1 MQLQRAENCRYA
13 RILNRMQKKNEPKR
27 RWDRAK
33 LGLDMLTIATRS
45 LKIHEI
51 QGAFSIRLE
60 DGNINFEKRRS
71 VTPLEDLLGPIVEV
85 HIDGSVNLIH
95 PTARE

>member
-1 MQLQRAENCRYA
+1 MD
-13 RILNRMQKKNEPKR
+13 RMQRKNESKKR
-27 RWDRAK
+27 WNRAK
-33 LGLDMLTIATRS
+33 LGLDMLTVATRS

-51 QGAFSIRLE
+51 QGAFSINLE
-60 DGNINFEKRRS
+60 DGNINFEKRKS

-85 HIDGSVNLIH
+85 HADGSVNLIH